1 MKGKKENKERET
13 VKSKSFVTMIQ
24 NENNDKSYDGECF
37 YKHIAALL
45 LLLLLWYLFF
55 LCSTAKKAKIKFR
68 NLFFF
73 SLKFKH
79 SLKMK
84 IIKKPFK
91 KQHNK
96 KKRKQ
101 NIRKVI
107 SERERK
113 IHLVFC

>member
-1 MKGKKENKERET
+1 MDKWLKITVRFITNSNMKGKKENKERET

-73 SLKFKH
+73 VLKFKTQ
-79 SLKMK
+79 
-84 IIKKPFK
+84 F
-91 KQHNK
+91 QNENNK
-96 KKRKQ
+96 KT
-101 NIRKVI
+101 
-107 SERERK
+107 
-113 IHLVFC
+113 L